1 MRDDDAAFRRAQI
14 AYDNREAPFE
24 DALCHHCERELEP
37 DEEMHESLCPDCWEQ
52 AQRDYD
58 DDVDRKVDAMRYG
71 DDL

>member
-1 MRDDDAAFRRAQI
+1 MRDNDAAFRRAQ
-14 AYDNREAPFE
+14 ARYDAQEAPFC

-58 DDVDRKVDAMRYG
+58 DEIDRQVDEKRFGG
-71 DDL
+71 D